1 MYFKVGTAKS
11 RYFKIGT
18 VAPGAQHGVRAPFD
32 PSCPE
37 TQPAVGQCARRPS
50 RGQAT
55 SAKTESAA
63 AKTA

>member
-37 TQPAVGQCARRPS
+37 TQHKVGQCARRPS
-50 RGQAT
+50 RGQGPHLGT
-55 SAKTESAA
+55 SAKTE
-63 AKTA
+63 

>member
-50 RGQAT
+50 HGQGPHRRT
-55 SAKTESAA
+55 SAKAD
-63 AKTA
+63 

>member
-32 PSCPE
+32 PSYPE
-37 TQPAVGQCARRPS
+37 TQLAVGQCARRPS
-50 RGQAT
+50 RGQGPHRRT
-55 SAKTESAA
+55 SAKTD
-63 AKTA
+63 